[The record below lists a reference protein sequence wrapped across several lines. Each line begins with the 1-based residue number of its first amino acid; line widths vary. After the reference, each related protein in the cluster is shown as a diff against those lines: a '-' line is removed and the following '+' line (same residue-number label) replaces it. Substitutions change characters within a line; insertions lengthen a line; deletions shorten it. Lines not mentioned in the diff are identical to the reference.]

1 MRYPSGIDQQTLM
14 MAQQQQMYQ
23 QSIMQ
28 PQQQSSPSIK
38 HTWYRTFDELF
49 SQFREPWMLK
59 QIDEDSDEPTDPGW
73 ATEEYW
79 AKVRFICE
87 VRHFHWISVAA
98 TIIENEQTQSC
109 PNQWTSMRGVIR
121 FWYTTALRPYYGAD
135 GSCVL
140 IRELRFR
147 SFGQKCAKCG
157 NPQFQKPLWYER
169 EVKKVLGKIFEH
181 IGRKVYNWY
190 LGVAMRPRVY
200 VESQRGA
207 PTAEHKSELCQG

>member
-1 MRYPSGIDQQTLM
+1 
-14 MAQQQQMYQ
+14 
-23 QSIMQ
+23 
-28 PQQQSSPSIK
+28 
-38 HTWYRTFDELF
+38 
-49 SQFREPWMLK
+49 
-59 QIDEDSDEPTDPGW
+59 
-73 ATEEYW
+73 
-79 AKVRFICE
+79 
-87 VRHFHWISVAA
+87 
-98 TIIENEQTQSC
+98 
-109 PNQWTSMRGVIR
+109 MRGVIR

-135 GSCVL
+135 GACVL

-207 PTAEHKSELCQG
+207 PTAEHKSELCQGTFHITVIYIYK